1 MIKEN
6 SMTNKEVYNEA
17 IDDVLAALEKRN
29 GKAPC
34 GCCELRADIGGYYSA
49 ECTCGNYDD
58 CASAAAWCDGANSL
72 ITIRAMKK

>member
-1 MIKEN
+1 MYTDQKDI
-6 SMTNKEVYNEA
+6 YNEA

-34 GCCELRADIGGYYSA
+34 GCCQPRDYADGYYFS
-49 ECTCGNYDD
+49 ECSCGNYDD